1 MKKKKVIICVAIAL
15 AVFCLSFASA
25 MIILM
30 LNQDG
35 VQTDTFND
43 SPVGQNISRA
53 LNNCSEPQDYYALAQ
68 KLVDDNEIYYANE
81 VIKYGYRQ
89 TNDKSLDIAVVTG
102 KPTLETAI
110 IEHDMGSI
118 SESVQYFLGRET
130 VVGRP
135 CYSGISLYYNPFI
148 YTFDN
153 TTHRI
158 RTIEVSSLFSYDKLD
173 EDYSRFIYMLTNDDE
188 LNPGTTTTAVKKI
201 ASLTLSR
208 GIQVE
213 LAGDVGAQVTDG
225 CSYRFRFDRASG
237 AYKDIGIGVGGSYV
251 ENSFDTER
259 IVFSRGASNT
269 ATITI
274 SKLTG
279 RVSYGE

>member
-1 MKKKKVIICVAIAL
+1 MRKNEGLTLVEMITVIGIM
-15 AVFCLSFASA
+15 AVL
-25 MIILM
+25 I
-30 LNQDG
+30 G
-35 VQTDTFND
+35 
-43 SPVGQNISRA
+43 
-53 LNNCSEPQDYYALAQ
+53 
-68 KLVDDNEIYYANE
+68 
-81 VIKYGYRQ
+81 
-89 TNDKSLDIAVVTG
+89 
-102 KPTLETAI
+102 
-110 IEHDMGSI
+110 
-118 SESVQYFLGRET
+118 
-130 VVGRP
+130 VVG
-135 CYSGISLYYNPFI
+135 ISVKVLS
-148 YTFDN
+148 
-153 TTHRI
+153 RQ
-158 RTIEVSSLFSYDKLD
+158 RVSSAASDVKELMQTAQTIAMSKRSCYVEITCENGLAKFTTYVT
-173 EDYSRFIYMLTNDDE
+173 ETNDDE